1 MARREN
7 QPGGRE
13 MGWKAGP
20 KGKVRGDVPDLR
32 LCKQRQDLE
41 IGNEG
46 SAGMETT
53 RKLQPKKLDG

>member
-13 MGWKAGP
+13 IGWKADP

-32 LCKQRQDLE
+32 LWKRRQDLE

-46 SAGMETT
+46 SAGM
-53 RKLQPKKLDG
+53 RKTQKVQPKKLDG